1 MASKQ
6 ALLLWVCFLFGVS
19 QALQHERY
27 ARQVESEWGE
37 WSVWSVC
44 SRSCGGGVSYQE
56 RRCLARDGVCVGP
69 HRNYRSCQI
78 QDCPEG
84 AVDFRLEQ
92 CASYNNVPYEGRLY
106 NWVPYEGGPN
116 PCELNCMPKGEHFY
130 YRHAE
135 KVIDG
140 TRCGPDSLDVCVDGV
155 CKNVGCDM
163 MLDSHAVEDKCREC
177 GGNNSTCRL
186 FQGKFTR
193 KRLPEGYNDIHIIP
207 AGATNIR
214 IAELRGSHNYLALRN
229 VLGEYYLNG
238 NFAIDLP
245 HSFQAA
251 GTSINYVRK
260 VGTPQSKPE
269 VVSALGPTDEPLFV
283 VLLTQGRNHGV
294 EYSYYVPNG
303 VGPDEPDS
311 YSWTYTR
318 YANCSKEC
326 GGGFQT
332 RTVTCTRSG
341 DFETVPSYLCDPALK
356 PRDNR
361 TCNAQACPPRWYV
374 GDWSPCSQS
383 CDQGSQVRQVFCQQ
397 VLENGRLEPI
407 EETYCL
413 AILGF
418 KPDYQQACTVQLCPH
433 WVASE
438 WSECS
443 HGCGEGSQT
452 RSVQCLADLPEPDES
467 CVAEDRPIEEQDC
480 NLGPCDGV
488 DWITTEWTECTG
500 WCGRGIHSRQLLCS
514 TRSGTIFDKDLCEMS
529 LMPDMTGSCSLSDD
543 CQPQWVASHWSQCSA
558 TCGGGIH
565 SRMVFCAEVQGDS
578 YVQVSDSQCDP
589 EAKFTTEEICN
600 PQLCSEDFI
609 WFVGPWTRCSN
620 PCGGGTRTRTLLCM
634 LGETPQLLSLCD
646 ATKQPSA
653 EEQCNIEQCMP
664 DTDDTVDTRTSSDG
678 AWNIST
684 TRETSNVRG
693 SSETTVTPSFLSS
706 ESEEGSASA
715 TQSST
720 TDLFYTTPPR
730 DIEVLDESP
739 STLPRLPS
747 ISNQFELNSSV
758 DALAVNGMKSTSVA
772 NQSALDVATIPSTF
786 SMSSTTYNTTGLPR
800 SWIKHVNVTTI
811 FGSSIPSG
819 QPVTPT
825 STNSASNS
833 DYTPYTS
840 TIPHSVPLSTVTKN
854 SYSAVSLQQV
864 LRTSFPISEIMERSP
879 ASSLSPSV
887 SDITP
892 AAQSTHYLEQ
902 LSTSTAIKSTSTE
915 ALHINEGGTS
925 AAMTVPMAT
934 TLSPVVL
941 SASLPTWSKSSKAT
955 HLPAVS
961 TQRMQFSQ
969 TSTPLFFSRPSTASL
984 DKTTHRPHTSNNANK
999 DLGEVTATL
1008 SPKTSITSLYST
1020 TKIPDQTFRVTHLPS
1035 SSTMGAELT
1044 LEYDSIEAHIPDP
1057 STIPPDL
1064 SVTRVTSGHQ
1074 QTHMARSEAILPT
1087 KLLVE
1092 PTTPTTPQQYTAMET
1107 ASSMTSTTAAD
1118 LIQTNQSNVILQD
1131 TSNGVGCEESEF
1143 GCCPDGVTTAGGPF
1157 QQGCS
1162 DCEETI
1168 FKCCPDGIT
1177 PAKGENFEGCRDISN
1192 QELTAEETQT
1202 VGCDLSEFGCCPNQE
1217 EAATGPNNEGC
1228 PQEDSHDIC
1237 SLPRNPGICRAW
1249 VVKYFFDTNYGQ
1261 CIQFWYGGCGGNA
1274 NLFDTLEDCKNE
1286 CVGEHTQ
1293 LPQEEMCI
1301 LPASSGPCKG
1311 KFESFFYNQ
1320 KSGSCETFVYGGCRG
1335 NQNRFRT
1342 HTDCEI
1348 ACGTFTADPCG
1359 LQPDY
1364 GGCRD
1369 SQVRWFFNPNSR
1381 MCEDFEYSGCLGNQN
1396 RFLDKRSCEERC
1408 NVNVIGSLPLI
1419 SKYDQCTISADLGPC
1434 QDSFPMWYYDVREGK
1449 CKNFVYGGCE
1459 GNQNRFETELDCQN
1473 ACYVEGKTLCERMR
1487 ALFEASGVEDQ
1498 PQCKLDGSFEP
1509 LQCPPRTGDCWCVTD
1524 FGEEIEGS
1532 RITRKLHTQSPD
1544 CSVYEN
1550 SAGNVRKLEP
1560 TTTTQHPSEMTL
1572 CQQHRRS
1579 AQGSY
1584 VPQCTESGEYE
1595 IMQCYGSNNDYCWCV
1610 NENGEEIDF
1619 TRTLPGE
1626 DRPNC
1631 DGIMDSVCF
1640 VAHREVMA
1648 RIRDWEYM
1656 PQCTAQGLFAKL
1668 QCHTERGCL
1677 CVEQTSGQVLFV
1689 VDVDPQEATPRM
1701 CDGVATRVLTTCQ
1714 MHKMEATEAA
1724 RESPQ
1729 ANLYIPQCDSDG
1741 SYSEV
1746 QCYQGQARYCWCVNE
1761 AGEELPGT
1769 RQRNSEPTC
1778 SPDTPKTTSVNRETD
1793 PVYTTTGLPEVVTTR
1808 PSTPTTSQ
1816 SVDHHSTTDVSLT
1829 TPVLGRREAT
1839 TTITATQASILD
1851 NDVIV
1856 IDEGEEEEE
1865 EEEEDEDEVVAVDAG
1880 GQDEEDCVDSSN
1892 CQGLSSAS
1900 ISQNPSRIKAK
1911 TGSVVV
1917 LTCEASGVPTPTI
1930 TWQRYG
1936 QDIATMGD
1944 SRLTTGPGGTLT
1956 ILQAVVSDSGPYHCM
1971 ADNGVGEPDTALF
1984 EIVVTER
1991 SRPSRRRH
1999 RQSRL
2004 KVREGK
2010 GVTMHCRARANPTP
2024 TITWDFQGLELSD
2037 IEPRITKLPGGSL
2050 RISKVGLSDVGTYT
2064 CTARNMYG
2072 IVQMRTF
2079 TLIVEA
2085 DVQIVNPP
2093 DNQKVSEGDT
2103 VRMTCGTTGSPKPTV
2118 RWSLNSNPLPATKR
2132 FTIADN
2138 DELIIQDVKQSD
2150 AGEYSC
2156 TAANGISFMSSTAV
2170 LSVIGAEIDPSCQ
2183 DQPQYATCQLIVL
2196 ANLCTVD
2203 PYPEFCCRT
2212 CRDNGMLPTP

>member
-6 ALLLWVCFLFGVS
+6 AVLLWACFLFGVS

-27 ARQVESEWGE
+27 ARQAESEWGE

-56 RRCLARDGVCVGP
+56 RRCLTRDGVCVGP

-163 MLDSHAVEDKCREC
+163 MLDSHAVEDMCREC

-193 KRLPEGYNDIHIIP
+193 KKLPEGYNDIHIIP

-269 VVSALGPTDEPLFV
+269 VISALGPTDEPLFV

-311 YSWTYTR
+311 YSWTYAR
-318 YANCSKEC
+318 YSNCSKEC

-361 TCNAQACPPRWYV
+361 TCNAQACPPRWYI

-413 AILGF
+413 AILGY
-418 KPDYQQACTVQLCPH
+418 KPDYQQACTVQLCPR

-443 HGCGEGSQT
+443 RGCGEGSQT
-452 RSVQCLADLPEPDES
+452 RSVQCVADLPEPDES

-543 CQPQWVASHWSQCSA
+543 CEPQWVASHWSQCSA

-578 YVQVSDSQCDP
+578 YVQMSDSQCDP

-609 WFVGPWTRCSN
+609 WFVGPWTRCSS

-634 LGETPQLLSLCD
+634 LGESPQLQSLCD
-646 ATKQPSA
+646 ASKQPSA

-664 DTDDTVDTRTSSDG
+664 DT
-678 AWNIST
+678 A
-684 TRETSNVRG
+684 
-693 SSETTVTPSFLSS
+693 
-706 ESEEGSASA
+706 
-715 TQSST
+715 
-720 TDLFYTTPPR
+720 
-730 DIEVLDESP
+730 
-739 STLPRLPS
+739 
-747 ISNQFELNSSV
+747 
-758 DALAVNGMKSTSVA
+758 
-772 NQSALDVATIPSTF
+772 
-786 SMSSTTYNTTGLPR
+786 
-800 SWIKHVNVTTI
+800 
-811 FGSSIPSG
+811 
-819 QPVTPT
+819 
-825 STNSASNS
+825 
-833 DYTPYTS
+833 
-840 TIPHSVPLSTVTKN
+840 
-854 SYSAVSLQQV
+854 
-864 LRTSFPISEIMERSP
+864 
-879 ASSLSPSV
+879 
-887 SDITP
+887 
-892 AAQSTHYLEQ
+892 
-902 LSTSTAIKSTSTE
+902 
-915 ALHINEGGTS
+915 
-925 AAMTVPMAT
+925 
-934 TLSPVVL
+934 
-941 SASLPTWSKSSKAT
+941 
-955 HLPAVS
+955 
-961 TQRMQFSQ
+961 
-969 TSTPLFFSRPSTASL
+969 
-984 DKTTHRPHTSNNANK
+984 
-999 DLGEVTATL
+999 
-1008 SPKTSITSLYST
+1008 
-1020 TKIPDQTFRVTHLPS
+1020 
-1035 SSTMGAELT
+1035 
-1044 LEYDSIEAHIPDP
+1044 
-1057 STIPPDL
+1057 
-1064 SVTRVTSGHQ
+1064 
-1074 QTHMARSEAILPT
+1074 
-1087 KLLVE
+1087 
-1092 PTTPTTPQQYTAMET
+1092 
-1107 ASSMTSTTAAD
+1107 
-1118 LIQTNQSNVILQD
+1118 ILQD

-1143 GCCPDGVTTAGGPF
+1143 GCCPDGITSAGGPF

-1192 QELTAEETQT
+1192 QELTVEETQT
-1202 VGCDLSEFGCCPNQE
+1202 VGCELSEFGCCPNQE
-1217 EAATGPNNEGC
+1217 DAATGPNNEGC
-1228 PQEDSHDIC
+1228 PQEDSQDIC
-1237 SLPRNPGICRAW
+1237 SLPRDPGICRAW

-1274 NLFDTLEDCKNE
+1274 NLFDTLDDCKNE
-1286 CVGEHTQ
+1286 CVGEDTQ

-1311 KFESFFYNQ
+1311 KFESFFYNP

-1396 RFLDKRSCEERC
+1396 RFLDKWTCEERC

-1419 SKYDQCTISADLGPC
+1419 SKYDQCTISADMGPC
-1434 QDSFPMWYYDVREGK
+1434 EGSFPMWYYDVREGK

-1550 SAGNVRKLEP
+1550 SAGNVRELDP

-1648 RIRDWEYM
+1648 RTRDWEYM

-1761 AGEELPGT
+1761 AGEELPDT

-1778 SPDTPKTTSVNRETD
+1778 SPDGPKTTALNRETD
-1793 PVYTTTGLPEVVTTR
+1793 PGYTTRRLPEVVTTR

-1816 SVDHHSTTDVSLT
+1816 SVDSHSTTDVSLT
-1829 TPVLGRREAT
+1829 TPVLSHGEAT

-1856 IDEGEEEEE
+1856 IDEEDEEEEE
-1865 EEEEDEDEVVAVDAG
+1865 EEEEEVVVDTG

-1936 QDIATMGD
+1936 QDVATMGD

-1991 SRPSRRRH
+1991 SRPSRHRGH

-2050 RISKVGLSDVGTYT
+2050 RIRKVGLSDVGTYT

-2138 DELIIQDVKQSD
+2138 DELIIQAK
-2150 AGEYSC
+2150 
-2156 TAANGISFMSSTAV
+2156 
-2170 LSVIGAEIDPSCQ
+2170 PS
-2183 DQPQYATCQLIVL
+2183 L
-2196 ANLCTVD
+2196 
-2203 PYPEFCCRT
+2203 
-2212 CRDNGMLPTP
+2212 